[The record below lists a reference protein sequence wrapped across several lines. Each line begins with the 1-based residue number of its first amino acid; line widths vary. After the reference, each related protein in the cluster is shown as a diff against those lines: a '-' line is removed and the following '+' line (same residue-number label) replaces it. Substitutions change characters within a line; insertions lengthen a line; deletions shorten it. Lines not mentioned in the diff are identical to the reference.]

1 MTDSNFSFLW
11 RQRSSAQQELIN
23 INRTQSLDLLIPGFA
38 IVLSLITL
46 YMLFISPPQEIF
58 RLGIYGGLTVV
69 FAFAVWFKSL
79 DFKIR
84 ATLLTAGLA
93 FVGLDQLL
101 FNGLISSSL
110 LLLSAIPLIVC
121 IYLGVRLGFVTYIA
135 TFLGLGGILY
145 FWLEQVQFE
154 QVELMPYFW
163 LVIIITFALVAV
175 AGQLSLNRLVK
186 QMELA
191 KTREHALNMA
201 LEHEAERF
209 QERVKTRAST
219 IEISSQIGQK
229 IAAILHEETLIQEIV
244 SLLQEH
250 KSYLHAAVY
259 LKDDYI
265 DFNTLQLSADSD
277 RNGDSLIPKGYRL
290 PIKSGIFGKVFEEKR
305 AFWLTD
311 LENSDYVIP
320 GHPSPTA
327 HSEMA
332 VPIKSGSEI
341 LGIIDIRQDETRPL
355 DLDDAFLLESVAD
368 QISVGLRNARLF
380 SAAKK
385 QAQEQLIVNKIR
397 KELQSAETI
406 SDALKIAGTMIS
418 NELELDTKIS
428 IGVKN

>member
-1 MTDSNFSFLW
+1 MTNFSFLW

-38 IVLSLITL
+38 VVFVLVTL
-46 YMLFISPPQEIF
+46 YMLFITPPQEPF
-58 RLGIYGGLTVV
+58 RLWLYGGFALV
-69 FAFAVWFKSL
+69 FAFAVWFKNL

-84 ATLLTAGLA
+84 ATLLTVGLT
-93 FVGLDQLL
+93 FVGFDQLL

-110 LLLSAIPLIVC
+110 LLLAAIPLIVC
-121 IYLGVRLGFVTYIA
+121 IYLGVRLGFASYIA

-145 FWLEQVQFE
+145 FWLEPGPFE
-154 QVELMPYFW
+154 QIELMPYFW
-163 LVIIITFALVAV
+163 LVIIFAFALVAV

-201 LEHEAERF
+201 LEHEAARF
-209 QERVKTRAST
+209 QDRVKTRAAT

-229 IAAILHEETLIQEIV
+229 IAAILNEETLIQEIV

-265 DFNTLQLSADSD
+265 DFNTLQLSADRD
-277 RNGDSLIPKGYRL
+277 RDGNSLIPKGYRL
-290 PIKSGIFGKVFEEKR
+290 PIQSGIFGKVFEEKR

-320 GHPSPTA
+320 GYPSPAA

-332 VPIKSGSEI
+332 VPIKSGSDI
-341 LGIIDIRQDETRPL
+341 WGVIDIRQDDTRPL
-355 DLDDAFLLESVAD
+355 DLDDAFLLESIAD

-406 SDALKIAGTMIS
+406 SDALKVAGTMIS
-418 NELELDTKIS
+418 NELKLDTKIT
-428 IGVKN
+428 IGVE